1 MAYSRHPGEDIISP
15 NSIDKKYVYK
25 RKYFVK
31 SICIALGV
39 NKPRKTEVH
48 WDFTV
53 YSLIYDMQ

>member
-1 MAYSRHPGEDIISP
+1 MSGEDIISP
-15 NSIDKKYVYK
+15 NSIDKIYDYK
-25 RKYFVK
+25 IKKLFK